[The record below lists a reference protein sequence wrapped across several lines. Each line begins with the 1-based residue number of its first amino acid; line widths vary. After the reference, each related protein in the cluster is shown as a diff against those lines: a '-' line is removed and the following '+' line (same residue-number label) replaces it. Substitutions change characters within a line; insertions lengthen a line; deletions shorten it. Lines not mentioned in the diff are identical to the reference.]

1 MKGPGICL
9 IQGTPAPGAGL
20 MRSDATDGA
29 MEDFTEASATLWG
42 FLGQMGKT
50 TAVNG
55 EYHSV
60 FLNIV

>member
-1 MKGPGICL
+1 
-9 IQGTPAPGAGL
+9 
-20 MRSDATDGA
+20 

-60 FLNIV
+60 FLNIA